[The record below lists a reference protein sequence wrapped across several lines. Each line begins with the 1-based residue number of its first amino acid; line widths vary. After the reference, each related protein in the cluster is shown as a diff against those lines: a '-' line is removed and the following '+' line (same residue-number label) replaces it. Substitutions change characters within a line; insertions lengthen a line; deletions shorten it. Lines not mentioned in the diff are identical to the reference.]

1 MFVSLRTFLCL
12 VVVGS
17 ALPIAQALSAD
28 DSLRQ
33 QRDLEQIS
41 QTYRIRVYNRFR
53 TDRSRYDMWI
63 SAAEQV
69 RRQNPDTLDSSIQ
82 WYRQAL
88 DALGSSAA
96 TPPAAFFDSPAL
108 VRSHEPIT
116 LPPSPATSPGRIVPN
131 VTIVR
136 DVPAATKKPDEPDV
150 VHAPVPAQRPAEVA
164 QTPVAEPPVPLPPK
178 PVQPTQSVTPE
189 PPPATTPPVIQTTRS
204 TANSDQTVDIGIL
217 SARIRSINLALGR
230 IEDTLVENRLLTID
244 ELRLLVAQMDEY
256 YSQLDLTTIYVS
268 ILSEQQLRRVARL
281 RSAEFVLK
289 DLEQAIANQRAWVAK
304 SASLDRTQDSEI
316 NELDTLLRRV
326 QSWQQ
331 TNVKTN

>member
-17 ALPIAQALSAD
+17 ALPTAQSLSAD
-28 DSLRQ
+28 DSVRQ

-63 SAAEQV
+63 SAAAQV
-69 RRQNPDTLDSSIQ
+69 RQNSKTFDSTVA

-88 DALGSSAA
+88 DVMGSGAA
-96 TPPAAFFDSPAL
+96 TPPAAFFDSPT
-108 VRSHEPIT
+108 VVHSHEPIA
-116 LPPSPATSPGRIVPN
+116 LPPSPATSPGRIEPN
-131 VTIVR
+131 VTVMR
-136 DVPAATKKPDEPDV
+136 DIPATKIPHQPDV
-150 VHAPVPAQRPAEVA
+150 VHLPAPMQRPAEVA
-164 QTPVAEPPVPLPPK
+164 QTPVAEPPVQLPPK
-178 PVQPTQSVTPE
+178 PIELMPPVTPK
-189 PPPATTPPVIQTTRS
+189 PATVTAPPIVPTPRP
-204 TANSDQTVDIGIL
+204 TANPDQTVDIGIL

-289 DLEQAIANQRAWVAK
+289 DLEQAIANQRAWVAE

>member
-1 MFVSLRTFLCL
+1 MFDSLRTFLCL
-12 VVVGS
+12 MVVGS
-17 ALPIAQALSAD
+17 ALYAAQSLNAD
-28 DSLRQ
+28 DSVRQ

-69 RRQNPDTLDSSIQ
+69 RQNSKAIDLSVD

-88 DALGSSAA
+88 DAVGSGAA
-96 TPPAAFFDSPAL
+96 TPPVTFFDSPT
-108 VRSHEPIT
+108 VVHSNEPIA
-116 LPPSPATSPGRIVPN
+116 LPPSPATSPGRMEPN
-131 VTIVR
+131 VTVVR
-136 DVPAATKKPDEPDV
+136 DVPEATKIPHHPDV
-150 VHAPVPAQRPAEVA
+150 HVPAPAQRPAEVV
-164 QTPVAEPPVPLPPK
+164 QTPVAEPPVQLPPK
-178 PVQPTQSVTPE
+178 PVESTPA
-189 PPPATTPPVIQTTRS
+189 PAPKPVPVTTPPIVRTRRA
-204 TANSDQTVDIGIL
+204 TANPDQTVDVGVL

-289 DLEQAIANQRAWVAK
+289 DLEQAIANQRAWVAE